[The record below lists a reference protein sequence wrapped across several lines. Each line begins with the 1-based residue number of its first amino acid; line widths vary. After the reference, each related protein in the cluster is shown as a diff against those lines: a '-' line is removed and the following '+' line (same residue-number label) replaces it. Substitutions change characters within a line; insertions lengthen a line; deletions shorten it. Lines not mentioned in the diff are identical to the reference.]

1 MLAQQFDAKDLTV
14 RGDVFRVAEE
24 VMNVGAARGFSVS
37 TNGVLAHWPGGV
49 AHTSQLSWRWRDGTQ
64 VANIGPLATDNAI
77 ALSPDERQVAVERLN
92 VGGSR
97 DIWVL
102 DIERGVSRKL
112 THDGR
117 SVLPVW
123 SPDGSRILFGSSNS
137 GPRALFAKQLTG
149 DSPPQE
155 IFRSA
160 VSLAPADWSRDGQRI
175 VYQAVEVD
183 TKRDLWTLPFSPT
196 RGQAPMPVL
205 RTVADEAQGKL
216 SPDARWLA
224 YMSNESGK
232 NEIYIVSF
240 PDNRQKWRI
249 SVDGGFAPRWR
260 ADGKELFYTLDDRV
274 FAVSLEPGEGF
285 RIGAPI
291 VLFEMRRLL
300 DYAVSSNGQRFL
312 VNAIAGQPASPPI
325 TVVLNWTAALKQ

>member
-1 MLAQQFDAKDLTV
+1 
-14 RGDVFRVAEE
+14 
-24 VMNVGAARGFSVS
+24 
-37 TNGVLAHWPGGV
+37 
-49 AHTSQLSWRWRDGTQ
+49 
-64 VANIGPLATDNAI
+64 
-77 ALSPDERQVAVERLN
+77 
-92 VGGSR
+92 
-97 DIWVL
+97 
-102 DIERGVSRKL
+102 
-112 THDGR
+112 
-117 SVLPVW
+117 
-123 SPDGSRILFGSSNS
+123 
-137 GPRALFAKQLTG
+137 
-149 DSPPQE
+149 
-155 IFRSA
+155 
-160 VSLAPADWSRDGQRI
+160 
-175 VYQAVEVD
+175 
-183 TKRDLWTLPFSPT
+183 
-196 RGQAPMPVL
+196 MPVL